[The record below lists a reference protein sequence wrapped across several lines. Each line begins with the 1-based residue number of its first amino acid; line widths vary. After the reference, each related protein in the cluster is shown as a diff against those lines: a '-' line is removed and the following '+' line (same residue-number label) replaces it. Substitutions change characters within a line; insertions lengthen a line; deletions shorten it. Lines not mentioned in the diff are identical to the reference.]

1 MDTGMLMWQYLEEG
15 KHFLSASPFNRYYR
29 YSKSL
34 AIVCFD
40 LRWERSIQEGEGR
53 NIERK
58 AVKLWWWRA
67 EASSSGRSLSHW
79 SGVFPLTDLGSLLD
93 SSSPQIY
100 HSQLR
105 DLSVS
110 IRFWLVFLLLGVVV
124 FHVWW
129 WFDER
134 EAKMNPRCSSIFG
147 KKIVLM
153 WSLIQIFF
161 IFYILSFS
169 FFC

>member
-1 MDTGMLMWQYLEEG
+1 M
-15 KHFLSASPFNRYYR
+15 
-29 YSKSL
+29 
-34 AIVCFD
+34 VCSD

-53 NIERK
+53 NRERK

-67 EASSSGRSLSHW
+67 KASSSGRSLSHW
-79 SGVFPLTDLGSLLD
+79 SGVSPFTNLGSFLD
-93 SSSPQIY
+93 GSSPQMY
-100 HSQLR
+100 HSQIR
-105 DLSVS
+105 DLSIS

-147 KKIVLM
+147 KNCFNVK
-153 WSLIQIFF
+153 FDPKF
-161 IFYILSFS
+161 FYILYFKFLVFS
-169 FFC
+169 FFVNGKGWGGYGC